1 MEKTGV
7 GEKGVPGRSTGLG
20 TDLLMEVLVRG
31 SGTWRSGN
39 VDAAGETGLKK
50 WAELCSDTICRVW
63 DIRYS
68 LKAVAESC
76 W

>member
-1 MEKTGV
+1 M

-39 VDAAGETGLKK
+39 VDTAGGHRAQEVGWALLRHYIPGLGHK
-50 WAELCSDTICRVW
+50 I
-63 DIRYS
+63 
-68 LKAVAESC
+68 
-76 W
+76 